1 MFGTYIAFVVYDFS
15 FVFGTDVMVTVAKAI
30 DSPLKFVIL
39 TSSTGTYSC
48 VGLGDIVIPGLLASL
63 SVRID
68 LVKAY
73 LSAKR
78 I

>member
-1 MFGTYIAFVVYDFS
+1 MFIIYDIS
-15 FVFGTDVMVTVAKAI
+15 FVFASDVMVTVAKAI

-39 TSSTGTYSC
+39 TGWGSYSC
-48 VGLGDIVIPGLLASL
+48 VGLGDIVIPGILASL
-63 SVRID
+63 TIRID
-68 LVKAY
+68 LVNAY

>member
-1 MFGTYIAFVVYDFS
+1 MFIIYDIS
-15 FVFGTDVMVTVAKAI
+15 FVFASDVMVTVAKAI

-39 TSSTGTYSC
+39 TGWSSYSC
-48 VGLGDIVIPGLLASL
+48 VGLGDIVIPGILASL
-63 SVRID
+63 TIRID
-68 LVKAY
+68 LVNGY